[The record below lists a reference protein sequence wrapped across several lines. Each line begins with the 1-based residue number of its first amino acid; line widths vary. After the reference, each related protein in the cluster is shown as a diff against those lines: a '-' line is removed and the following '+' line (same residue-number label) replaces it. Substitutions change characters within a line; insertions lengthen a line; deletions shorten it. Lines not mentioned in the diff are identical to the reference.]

1 MSIDN
6 FEYRSALEDFRS
18 ARQRAALEEILARLR
33 GRSNELLS
41 YEEVARKLRLGARA
55 DRGVQ
60 QIPVAAIVGSVGRYS
75 DFTRSFLPREST
87 DERRWAS
94 VKAAT
99 QETGMPPIE
108 VYKVGEVYFVLDGNH
123 RVSIARQEK
132 METIDAHVIEIRTPV
147 PLTPDIQPDD
157 LIIKAEYAEF
167 LEQTRAAELLPGVDL
182 SLTAPGQYARLK
194 EHIDVHRYFMGLDLQ
209 RDVSADEAVLDWY
222 ETVYLPIVEAIR
234 THGLLRWFPG
244 RTETDLYLWVSEHR
258 HELQQQLGWQISPA
272 AAVADLAVRENR
284 RAGEAQNQPGAWR
297 LAKTVERYTGRL
309 FADLLVPLSGSDDS
323 WRALDQAIQV
333 AQREGAALHGLH
345 VLGRQATAAAAEAIR
360 ARFEQTCA
368 AAGLTGTFLL
378 ERGSVAA
385 RICERALLADL
396 VVLAVDHPPEAGLTG
411 LGSGLRTVIRRCARP
426 LLAVP
431 HEASPLDRAL
441 LAFDGSSQAREALFV
456 AAYLAE
462 VWKTA
467 LTVAAVSGRKR
478 LPASVLDYPRAYLEL
493 HEVQAEFSYLE
504 GPVDRLHTLMHER
517 DLNLLLMGG
526 YGVSALEELLIGSA
540 VNVLLRRQHWP
551 IFICR

>member
-6 FEYRSALEDFRS
+6 FSYRSALEDFRS
-18 ARQRAALEEILARLR
+18 ARQRAALEQILARLS

-41 YEEVARKLRLGARA
+41 YEEVARKLHLGARA

-60 QIPVAAIVGSVGRYS
+60 QIPVAAIVGSVGRYT

-94 VKAAT
+94 VKAAAR
-99 QETGMPPIE
+99 ESGMPPIE

-132 METIDAHVIEIRTPV
+132 METIDAHVIEVRTPI

-194 EHIDVHRYFMGLDLQ
+194 EHIDVHRYFMGLDLK
-209 RDVSADEAVLDWY
+209 RDVSLDEAVLDWY
-222 ETVYLPIVEAIR
+222 ETVYRPIVEAIR
-234 THGLLRWFPG
+234 THGLLRWFPD

-258 HELQQQLGWQISPA
+258 HELQERLGWQISPA

-284 RAGEAQNQPGAWR
+284 RAGEAQGQPGAWR
-297 LAKTVERYTGRL
+297 LAKTVDRYTGRL
-309 FADLLVPLSGSDDS
+309 FADILVPLSGSDDA
-323 WRALDQAIQV
+323 WRALDQAIHV

-345 VLGRQATAAAAEAIR
+345 VLGRGATAAAAEAIR

-378 ERGSVAA
+378 ERGSIAA
-385 RICERALLADL
+385 RVCERALLADL
-396 VVLAVDHPPEAGLTG
+396 VVLAVDHPPEAGLAA
-411 LGSGLRTVIRRCARP
+411 LGSGLRTIIRRCARP

-431 HEASPLDRAL
+431 QDVSPLDRAI
-441 LAFDGSSQAREALFV
+441 LAFDGSIQAREALFV
-456 AAYLAE
+456 ATYLAE

-478 LPASVLDYPRAYLEL
+478 IPASVLDYPRAYLEL
-493 HEVQAEFSYLE
+493 HEVEAEFSYLE
-504 GPVDRLHTLMHER
+504 GPLDQLHALMHER
-517 DLNLLLMGG
+517 GLNLLLMGG
-526 YGVSALEELLIGSA
+526 YGVSALEELLVGSA
-540 VNVLLRRQHWP
+540 VNVMLRQQHWP
-551 IFICR
+551 IFICH